1 MPKKKQK
8 DYDSEPVTY
17 CAKCY
22 SLKIFYE
29 ETVGMDCCKDCG
41 CTDLKTSSF
50 EEWEKL
56 YNGRYGHK
64 FLEAKGSI
72 KRNPI
77 FQMNM
82 DKLKGE
88 VFKNTAWKEICRKL
102 YPAFPQWLSKAD
114 SIILLFAKLYQ
125 DNRMDEL
132 RTILVKQN

>member
-1 MPKKKQK
+1 MPRKKK

-22 SLKIFYE
+22 SLKVFYE
-29 ETVGMDCCKDCG
+29 DTVGMDCCRDCG
-41 CTDLKTSSF
+41 CTDLRTSSF
-50 EEWEKL
+50 EEWENL
-56 YNGRYGHK
+56 YKQKYGHK
-64 FLEAKGSI
+64 FLEAKGSV

-77 FQMNM
+77 FQM
-82 DKLKGE
+82 DATKLKSE
-88 VFKNTAWKEICRKL
+88 VYKHPLWRDICREL

-132 RTILVKQN
+132 KTILVTKH